1 MEYIKITNR
10 GELDKAQVAPGHALL
25 FSEDGASLTAKMPD
39 GTYNPIGG
47 GGGGDLEARLEAL
60 EAAVGTAAED
70 MAAMIGEE

>member
-10 GELDKAQVAPGHALL
+10 SELDKAQVAPGHALL

-47 GGGGDLEARLEAL
+47 GGDLEARLEAL